1 LLSALDHPDKEL
13 VPSVGTVVGE
23 HRVDRGEPT
32 RGLNGV
38 DVA

>member
-13 VPSVGTVVGE
+13 VPPVGTVVCE
-23 HRVDRGEPT
+23 HRVDGGEPT
-32 RGLNGV
+32 GGLNGV